1 MGNGWGVFKK
11 ICATSFN
18 YDTKTISF
26 YKTQVDEINKLTD
39 IPISEKEEEEEEPP
53 KPNPSSSSSNS
64 GMIALW
70 VILGIA
76 ILAVIGVVIGCFCK

>member
-39 IPISEKEEEEEEPP
+39 IPISEIEEEEDEEEEVPEP
-53 KPNPSSSSSNS
+53 IISCSSNKLIKSSLSNS

-70 VILGIA
+70 VILGI
-76 ILAVIGVVIGCFCK
+76 LL